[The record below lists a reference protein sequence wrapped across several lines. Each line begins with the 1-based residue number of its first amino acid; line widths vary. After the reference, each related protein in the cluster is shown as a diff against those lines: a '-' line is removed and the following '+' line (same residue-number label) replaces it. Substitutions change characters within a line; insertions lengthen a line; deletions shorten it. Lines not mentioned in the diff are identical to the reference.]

1 MRHLLSL
8 VLGLVLAPLI
18 YIAAGYSAIKL
29 DDSHTGGQLHAVP
42 AVLGILAA
50 LIAGGLYALLVMA
63 RLSPVGP
70 VLAGLLY
77 LGITLWAEFGQSSFL
92 DTIPQRAF
100 GVDGLLRVPVGFG
113 VILLAVPLLFTIFS
127 PRRWRRFAQ
136 PAPIGFQAAPAYST
150 SPGDSAAPAY
160 APSTFTGQTYEPTG
174 YLPPV
179 YTPAT
184 SAAPTYAPDY
194 AAATD
199 YSPPAYVSPN
209 EPTIADPKPADNQ

>member
-29 DDSHTGGQLHAVP
+29 DESHTGGQLHLVP
-42 AVLGILAA
+42 AVFGIVAA
-50 LIAGGLYALLVMA
+50 LVAGGLFALLVMA

-77 LGITLWAEFGQSSFL
+77 LGITLWAEFSPSSFL
-92 DTIPQRAF
+92 DVVPSRVF

-127 PRRWRRFAQ
+127 PRRWRRLAQ
-136 PAPIGFQAAPAYST
+136 PVPAGYLAAPVYPT
-150 SPGDSAAPAY
+150 VPGDTAAPAY
-160 APSTFTGQTYEPTG
+160 AQSTFTGQTYEPTG
-174 YLPPV
+174 YAPPV
-179 YTPAT
+179 YTPAGG
-184 SAAPTYAPDY
+184 SAAPSWAPDY
-194 AAATD
+194 PAATD
-199 YSPPAYVSPN
+199 YSPPVYVSPN
-209 EPTIADPKPADNQ
+209 EPDTKPLHNG